1 MTLPKPPE
9 EPKLFEI
16 PIRRGSLFE
25 DSHQAVMGV
34 CNKEVMR
41 CRLWITFDKEDGL
54 DYGGLARE
62 WFLLLSHK
70 MFYPQFGLFEYS
82 SRYVVKRV
90 ERGESKIGRQES
102 LTRVV

>member
-1 MTLPKPPE
+1 MTLPKSPE
-9 EPKLFEI
+9 VPKWFEI
-16 PIRRGSLFE
+16 PIRRESLFE
-25 DSHQAVMGV
+25 DSRRAVMSA
-34 CNKEVMR
+34 CNKEVLR
-41 CRLWITFDKEDGL
+41 CQLWIKFDKEKGL

-70 MFYPQFGLFEYS
+70 MFNPHFGLFEYS
-82 SRYVVKRV
+82 SRYVVRVV